1 LVRQRLIASQC
12 HYGKVG
18 AQGSGTRD
26 HIGDANTVVGY
37 EGAGLFTDSFTINN
51 SLLNGTDGS
60 VVLHFTVDGGFSAT
74 GASTVGVVANYR
86 QNTGPTQTLMSAI
99 LQNIPG
105 GSVPDLVPRSG
116 AGHDGFTITPN
127 SISGNG
133 VFDTNPLNLT
143 YGTAFD
149 LTFGLFAYSM
159 PRDGSASSNFI
170 STALL
175 TGIDVFDSQG
185 NKIDDFSI
193 LSGSGTTIRC

>member
-1 LVRQRLIASQC
+1 
-12 HYGKVG
+12 
-18 AQGSGTRD
+18 
-26 HIGDANTVVGY
+26 
-37 EGAGLFTDSFTINN
+37 
-51 SLLNGTDGS
+51 
-60 VVLHFTVDGGFSAT
+60 
-74 GASTVGVVANYR
+74 
-86 QNTGPTQTLMSAI
+86 MSAI

-127 SISGNG
+127 SISGSG

-149 LTFGLFAYSM
+149 LTFGLLAYAL

-193 LSGSGTTIRC
+193 LSGSGTRYDANGVHLAAVPEPTTLAFLGTGAFGLFACRFLRRRKPGLLQPSA